1 MSFYAFALGV
11 AAVFFVSSLIMLNWG
26 RSIGLQSLHHQ
37 HPDDIAAL
45 STVENAVFALIGL
58 LLAFTISGAL
68 QRFDERRQ
76 QIVQEATA
84 VSSAYDRLD
93 LFEHEVAHKLQAGLK
108 AYVQARLELF
118 RMRRHFSPWQYETV
132 YSDQQEDKVLER
144 KDKLWEAAIAACP
157 NSTPLACAQALPT
170 LASVFEVARLRAG
183 AIEKHP
189 PEVIYV
195 MLFGL
200 GLGGSL
206 LGGFGMARAKA
217 PSWIHMVTF
226 AGALTIVLYVITD
239 MEFPRM
245 GFIRLDYFD
254 HYLTDVY
261 EQMR

>member
-1 MSFYAFALGV
+1 
-11 AAVFFVSSLIMLNWG
+11 
-26 RSIGLQSLHHQ
+26 
-37 HPDDIAAL
+37 
-45 STVENAVFALIGL
+45 
-58 LLAFTISGAL
+58 
-68 QRFDERRQ
+68 
-76 QIVQEATA
+76 
-84 VSSAYDRLD
+84 
-93 LFEHEVAHKLQAGLK
+93 
-108 AYVQARLELF
+108 
-118 RMRRHFSPWQYETV
+118 
-132 YSDQQEDKVLER
+132 
-144 KDKLWEAAIAACP
+144 
-157 NSTPLACAQALPT
+157 
-170 LASVFEVARLRAG
+170 VFEVARLRAG

-217 PSWIHMVTF
+217 RSWIHMVTF